1 MSITFAKTEDKIQAF
16 KNMEGLFQQAKEE
29 FTPYA
34 QAAALEQLEQLK
46 NNFRRKTED
55 FFRQDRKLNVAVVG
69 RVKAGK
75 SSFLNMLLFKGKDIL
90 PRAFTP
96 KTATLT
102 KIEYAPQN
110 GLEVEY
116 YTPEEWETLQSLAL
130 RKEASEEGK
139 AAEELVSGLDAR
151 KINASEYTRKGKE
164 RIDFPSEEHMMNEL
178 NRYVGENGEL
188 TPLVKSVVLYLNREE
203 LEGLSIVDTP
213 GLNDPVL
220 SRTQRTREFLEL
232 CDVVF
237 FLSPASHFLNQ
248 GDIHLL
254 KSQLPQKGIRR
265 LSLIC
270 SRFDEGLVDTS
281 YDYDSLPENIA
292 DTKKRLKNHAV
303 NIFKSPEGMG
313 DDANIKQIQEACQ
326 HPLFL
331 SSVFHNMAGRPL
343 EDYNKIEK
351 KAYEDLNEATDDLS
365 PELVKEI
372 GDTDAIEQAL
382 QAIIEEKDALLAEK
396 AKGFVPSACKE
407 FAQYL
412 RDQQQTTME
421 HIQVLETKDK
431 EQLAIQR
438 RKIQEQIQD
447 IQAQLEEHF
456 GNLNVKLEETKIA
469 RLKELRLARR
479 EASALEARTGTETQT
494 ESCRVSDST
503 WYKPWTWG
511 KTRVEHYTYTVSYTY
526 LMASDA
532 LDSLRNYSSEAASLI
547 EEGLAA
553 AVNVKAFKSRLLKI
567 VVYHFDTGDTDYNPA
582 YFRRLTEKTLN
593 KIQFPVIHLTIDGF
607 LQQISSRFSGEIRDH
622 KEQEQ
627 LKELLSSCAGDLFD
641 YLSRQL
647 EQETISFEKNID
659 ALKEAFGRELLKNIN
674 DDFDR
679 IVAECDAKEKSIK
692 NLKTFSGLLEEWS
705 KKIAL

>member
-46 NNFRRKTED
+46 NNFIRKTED

-139 AAEELVSGLDAR
+139 AAEELVSGLAAR
-151 KINASEYTRKGKE
+151 KINASEYTRKGKD
-164 RIDFPSEEHMMNEL
+164 RIDFPSEGHMMNEL
-178 NRYVGENGEL
+178 NRYVGENGDL

-343 EDYNKIEK
+343 EDYNKMEK

-365 PELVKEI
+365 PELIQEI
-372 GDTDAIEQAL
+372 GDTTAIEQVL
-382 QAIIEEKDALLAEK
+382 QEIIEEKDNLLAEK
-396 AKGFVPSACKE
+396 AEGFIPSAYRE
-407 FAQYL
+407 FTQYL
-412 RDQQQTTME
+412 REQQQTTLE
-421 HIQVLETKDK
+421 HIQILTTRDK
-431 EQLAIQR
+431 EQLVAQR
-438 RKIQEQIQD
+438 KKIQEQIQG
-447 IQAQLEEHF
+447 IQGQLEEQF
-456 GNLNVKLEETKIA
+456 GELNIKLEQTKISS
-469 RLKELRLARR
+469 LKALRQGSR
-479 EASALEARTGTETQT
+479 EASTLETRTGKETKT
-494 ESCRVSDST
+494 GSCSVSDSH
-503 WYKPWTWG
+503 WYNPFSWG
-511 KTRVEHYTYTVSYTY
+511 KSHMVPYTYDVSYSY
-526 LMASDA
+526 LLASDA
-532 LDSLRNYSSEAASLI
+532 LDSLRNYSSEAASII
-547 EEGLAA
+547 EEGFTE
-553 AVNVKAFKSRLLKI
+553 AVDIKTFKTQLLKI
-567 VVYHFDTGDTDYNPA
+567 VVDNMNAGDSDYDPF
-582 YFRRLTEKTLN
+582 YFRLMTEKTLN
-593 KIQFPVIHLTIDGF
+593 KIQFPVIHMNIDGF
-607 LQQISSRFSGEIRDH
+607 LQQISSKFSGEIRND
-622 KEQEQ
+622 QEQ
-627 LKELLSSCAGDLFD
+627 DQLRNLLNSCVADLFD
-641 YLSRQL
+641 YLFLQL
-647 EQETISFEKNID
+647 DQATISFETNLD
-659 ALKEAFGRELLKNIN
+659 SLKTSFGKELLKNIN

-679 IVAECDAKEKSIK
+679 IAAECEVKENSIQK
-692 NLKTFSGLLEEWS
+692 LQTYSMLLEQWI
-705 KKIAL
+705 KKEAV